1 MPAPTYEWV
10 ERYNR
15 VRAAG
20 WSWDRSVRIW
30 RARKVFQQ
38 QPENGWQV
46 AMIERNGRLVL
57 SVKPVPFV
65 PSEWAA

>member
-1 MPAPTYEWV
+1 M
-10 ERYNR
+10 
-15 VRAAG
+15 RAKG
-20 WSWDRSVRIW
+20 YRIKEAETW
-30 RARKVFQQ
+30 EDVISCCRNAIRRARKVFQQ

-65 PSEWAA
+65 PSDWAA